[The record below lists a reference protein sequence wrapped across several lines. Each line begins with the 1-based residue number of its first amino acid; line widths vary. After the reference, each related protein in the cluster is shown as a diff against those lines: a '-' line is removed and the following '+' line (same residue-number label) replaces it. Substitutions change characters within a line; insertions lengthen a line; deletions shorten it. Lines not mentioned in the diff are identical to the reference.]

1 MYRENRQISSNH
13 VLTIGHQ
20 PYINLSNYMADEPG
34 KFELIMY
41 HNGKE
46 HFTTRK
52 VFFWV
57 LALLMHFG

>member
-1 MYRENRQISSNH
+1 
-13 VLTIGHQ
+13 
-20 PYINLSNYMADEPG
+20 MADEPG